1 MSETLWAVIIGG
13 IIAAIGG
20 AVATIPTLVINERRW
35 KKEKKLEYLKTERL
49 RRKEQYKYLA
59 SKLPEA
65 IDKNLSDDEIVAE
78 LFIDIPKKIRNKILS
93 CVEKIPKNR
102 QESKKVDTIDL
113 IDQMT
118 ESMEESLDEIDKQI
132 NKLLS

>member
-13 IIAAIGG
+13 LIGI
-20 AVATIPTLVINERRW
+20 VATIPALVINERRW
-35 KKEKKLEYLKTERL
+35 KKDKKLEYLKTERS

-65 IDKNLSDDEIVAE
+65 IEKNISNNEVVAE
-78 LFIDIPKKIRNKILS
+78 FWIDVPEKIRNKIMS
-93 CVEKIPKNR
+93 CIVEIQKNI
-102 QESKKVDTIDL
+102 QEHKKVDTSDL
-113 IDQMT
+113 TFQMT
-118 ESMEESLDEIDKQI
+118 TLMEESLEEIDKEI